1 MNKSVL
7 SLLSLLLSFTVLCGC
22 ANIIPPTG
30 GKTDIKS
37 PKLLSIKPS
46 DSLLNTRVTRIEMHF
61 DEYVTVGDAAKE
73 LTVSPILAQSP
84 TMTAAGKTVII
95 KIADSLLQNNTT
107 YTISYGK
114 SIKDLHE
121 GNPYEGS
128 SFMFSTGAWF
138 DSLSISGQI
147 VDAAKGQIDSSGSVK
162 VLLYDAKDS
171 FDVVSKKKPLY
182 IATANSKG
190 EFTLKGLPSRSFR
203 IFALKEASENLK
215 FDNDDE
221 HVGFTDLVYNPAVDT
236 LPITI
241 NIFKEIPDTT
251 REKNDTTAVNSSQ
264 KRKTRMGS
272 AATSEKTS
280 TVPTLDS
287 KTFNYTTL
295 VDTSNKEKRTQEI
308 TEPISVFLSRALD
321 TFDAERILLS
331 MDSSGI
337 EIETKIKISLDTNR
351 KKLSILPEWRNN
363 SLYTLRL
370 LKGFATD
377 TGKATSMPSKFIF
390 RSKSDD
396 DYGKLEINLSKK
408 HVGKNYLLQVK
419 KDNEIFYLETIS
431 KAKISLK
438 LLAPGTYSLIVIED
452 ENGDGEWTTGE
463 LKSKR
468 HPEKV
473 IPYPNN
479 INMKAGWEHVVDF
492 EKEQQK

>member
-1 MNKSVL
+1 MNKLVL
-7 SLLSLLLSFTVLCGC
+7 SFLGLLLSFTFLCGC

-30 GKTDIKS
+30 GKTDMKS
-37 PKLLSIKPS
+37 PKLLSIKPK
-46 DSLLNTRVTRIEMHF
+46 DSLINTRVTRIEMHF

-84 TMTAAGKTVII
+84 TITAAGKSVII

-107 YTISYGK
+107 YTVSYGK

-121 GNPYEGS
+121 GNPYDGS
-128 SFMFSTGAWF
+128 SFLFSTGAWF

-162 VLLYDAKDS
+162 VLLYDAADT
-171 FDVVSKKKPLY
+171 FDIVSRKKPLY
-182 IATANSKG
+182 ISTTNGTGNFK
-190 EFTLKGLPSRSFR
+190 FKGLPNKMFR
-203 IFALKEASENLK
+203 VFALKETSENLK
-215 FDNDDE
+215 FDSDDE
-221 HVGFTDLVYNPAVDT
+221 YVGFTDLVYNPAVDT

-241 NIFKEIPDTT
+241 NIFKEIPDST
-251 REKNDTTAVNSSQ
+251 RKKSDTTAVNPSQ
-264 KRKTRMGS
+264 KRKWGMGTV
-272 AATSEKTS
+272 ATAEKTNNN
-280 TVPTLDS
+280 PNLDS
-287 KTFNYTTL
+287 KTFNYAAL

-308 TEPISVFLSRALD
+308 TEPISVFFSRALD
-321 TFDAERILLS
+321 TFDADRILLS
-331 MDSSGI
+331 VDSSGI

-351 KKLSILPEWRNN
+351 KKLSIVPEWRFN

-377 TGKATSMPSKFIF
+377 TGKVTSMPSKYIF
-390 RSKSDD
+390 RSKSDE
-396 DYGKLEINLSKK
+396 DYGKLEINLPKK
-408 HVGKNYLLQVK
+408 YVGKNYLLQVK

-431 KAKISLK
+431 KAKISFK
-438 LLAPGTYSLIVIED
+438 LLTPGTYSLMVIED

-473 IPYPNN
+473 IPYPNT

-492 EKEQQK
+492 ETK